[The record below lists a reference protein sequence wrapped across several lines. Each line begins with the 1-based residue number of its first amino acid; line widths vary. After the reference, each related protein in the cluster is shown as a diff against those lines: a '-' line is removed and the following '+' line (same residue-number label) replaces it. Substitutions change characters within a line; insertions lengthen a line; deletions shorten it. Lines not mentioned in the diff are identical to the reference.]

1 VKSEAG
7 DRLICLDT
15 STQAVLSRFRERR
28 TGWQTDAAN
37 RWPDTRLYFVRR
49 NGRSWHPDTITK
61 RFTKLA
67 AAACLPPVRLHDL
80 RHGAATYLKAA
91 GGDLKDIRHL
101 LSLSSLAITSDT
113 YTSVI
118 TELDTE
124 RAKAQAAVEL
134 IPRQAA

>member
-1 VKSEAG
+1 M
-7 DRLICLDT
+7 ICLDT
-15 STQAVLSRFRERR
+15 GTHTVLNAFRQRR
-28 TGWQTDAAN
+28 NHWQTDAAS

-49 NGRSWHPDTITK
+49 NGRPWHPDTITK

-67 AAACLPPVRLHDL
+67 TAAGLPPVRLHDL

-91 GGDLKDIRHL
+91 GGDLKDIQHL
-101 LSLSSLAITSDT
+101 LGLSSLTITSDT

-124 RAKAQAAVEL
+124 RAKAQAAANL
-134 IPRQAA
+134 IPRQTA

>member
-15 STQAVLSRFRERR
+15 STQTVLNAFRQRR
-28 TGWQTDAAN
+28 TGWQTDTGV
-37 RWPDTRLYFVRR
+37 RWPDTRLYFVQR
-49 NGRSWHPDTITK
+49 NGRPWHPDTITK

-67 AAACLPPVRLHDL
+67 AAAGLPPIRLHDL

-91 GGDLKDIRHL
+91 GGDLKDIQQL
-101 LSLSSLAITSDT
+101 LGLSSLTITSDT

-118 TELDTE
+118 IELDSE
-124 RAKAQAAVEL
+124 RAKAQAAANL